1 MKTRV
6 LLIALFVLNIFQVS
20 AQSVDE
26 VTLIVSSDGATK
38 EEATLKALRSA
49 IEQAYGTF
57 VSANTQILNDELV
70 KDEIVTI
77 SNGNIKKYEELSNS
91 MLPNGNQMITLNATV
106 CISKLVSYAQSK
118 GASAEL
124 AGATFAMN
132 LKLQELHEKN
142 LKIALENV
150 VIQFEKLVN
159 DIPNLFDLDLS
170 LHDPELCTEYGKENL
185 VYVRGKITLRHNPNT
200 ILVRQ
205 FLVNSLLPILYKEE
219 KRIVVPFNWGYY
231 IKNERGEMEEIRGYY
246 YDTEYGDKFYKYSL
260 DAAFYKIIFNY
271 LKKVEL
277 GLKANTG
284 ELFKIKLFNI
294 IDKYK
299 FSSHFYGDVYSALDY
314 FHNDETICLRDLR
327 SDPIELWKEQKYN
340 NGITLGPY
348 DVLRGEKLKNVL
360 YKILYSYTE
369 VEEIPNKGVQFK
381 TKETKPIVEREVN
394 RFTGVKRERVVMP
407 KIEDLKFCLYIPRDI
422 ISNYSNFEAVNLNE

>member
-1 MKTRV
+1 MNKR
-6 LLIALFVLNIFQVS
+6 LFLIAIFVLSILKVN
-20 AQSVDE
+20 AQKDN
-26 VTLIVSSDGATK
+26 VTLVVSGTGATK

-77 SNGNIKKYEELSNS
+77 SNGNIKQYEELSHS

-106 CISKLVSYAQSK
+106 CISKLVSYVQSK
-118 GASAEL
+118 GASTEF

-142 LKIALENV
+142 MKIALENV

-170 LHDPELCTEYGKENL
+170 LDDPELCTENL
-185 VYVRGKITLRHNPNT
+185 VRVHGKITLRHNPNT

-205 FLVNSLLPILYKEE
+205 FLVNSLLPILYKEH
-219 KRIVVPFNWGYY
+219 KIIAVPFSWVYRIKKYEKDWVGNPVEDYDPHYWDEISHRYY
-231 IKNERGEMEEIRGYY
+231 NIKYGL
-246 YDTEYGDKFYKYSL
+246 EYENHDYSL
-260 DAAFYKIIFNY
+260 DAALYKIIFNY
-271 LKKVEL
+271 LKGVEL

-294 IDKYK
+294 IDKDKLKYYP
-299 FSSHFYGDVYSALDY
+299 FSSSPYNFHYDVYSALDY
-314 FHNDETICLRDLR
+314 FHNNTTICLKDLD
-327 SDPIELWKEQKYN
+327 SGPIESWKEQKYN
-340 NGITLGPY
+340 NGIILDLY
-348 DVLRGEKLKNVL
+348 VLTAEKLKNVL
-360 YKILYSYTE
+360 YKILYSYTS

-381 TKETKPIVEREVN
+381 TLETEPGKE
-394 RFTGVKRERVVMP
+394 
-407 KIEDLKFCLYIPRDI
+407 IEDLEFRLYIPRDI

>member
-77 SNGNIKKYEELSNS
+77 SNGNIKKYEELSHS

-170 LHDPELCTEYGKENL
+170 LSDPELCTEYGKENL
-185 VYVRGKITLRHNPNT
+185 VYVRGEISLRENQNT
-200 ILVRQ
+200 FFIRQ
-205 FLVNSLLPILYKEE
+205 FLVNSLLPILYKED
-219 KRIVVPFNWGYY
+219 KIIAVPFSWKYR
-231 IKNERGEMEEIRGYY
+231 IKKYEKDWAGNQVEHWDEIRHRYY
-246 YDTEYGDKFYKYSL
+246 YNIEKGLEYEDHDYSL
-260 DAAFYKIIFNY
+260 DVALYKIIFNY
-271 LKKVEL
+271 LKGVEL

-284 ELFKIKLFNI
+284 ELFKIKLFKI
-294 IDKYK
+294 KEEVSY
-299 FSSHFYGDVYSALDY
+299 FYNDVSSALDY
-314 FHNDETICLRDLR
+314 FHDNKTITSPGSGRNCFWF
-327 SDPIELWKEQKYN
+327 SSKPIEFWKEQKYN
-340 NGITLGPY
+340 NGISFNCY
-348 DVLRGEKLKNVL
+348 NWRSEEIKNAL
-360 YKILYSYTE
+360 YYILWSYTS

-381 TKETKPIVEREVN
+381 TKETKPE
-394 RFTGVKRERVVMP
+394 
-407 KIEDLKFCLYIPRDI
+407 KIEDLEFRLYIPRDI

>member
-1 MKTRV
+1 MKAKV
-6 LLIALFVLNIFQVS
+6 LFIALFVLNIFQVS

-77 SNGNIKKYEELSNS
+77 SNGNIKQYEELSHS

-118 GASAEL
+118 GASTEF

-142 LKIALENV
+142 MKIAFENV
-150 VIQFEKLVN
+150 IIQFEKLVN

-170 LHDPELCTEYGKENL
+170 LRDPELCTEYGKENL
-185 VYVRGKITLRHNPNT
+185 VYVGGKISLRENQNT
-200 ILVRQ
+200 FFIRQ
-205 FLVNSLLPILYKEE
+205 FLVNSLLPILYKEN
-219 KRIVVPFNWGYY
+219 KIIAVPFSWVYRIKKYEKNWAG
-231 IKNERGEMEEIRGYY
+231 NQVEHWDEIRHRYY
-246 YDTEYGDKFYKYSL
+246 RKNGLEYEMHDYSL
-260 DAAFYKIIFNY
+260 DVALYKIIFNY
-271 LKKVEL
+271 LKGVEL

-284 ELFKIKLFNI
+284 ELFKIKLFKIKEEVGLDN
-294 IDKYK
+294 
-299 FSSHFYGDVYSALDY
+299 FYYDVSSALDY
-314 FHNDETICLRDLR
+314 FHDNKTITSPGRGNYLEF
-327 SDPIELWKEQKYN
+327 SSNHIELWKKQKYN
-340 NGITLGPY
+340 NGISFNCY
-348 DVLRGEKLKNVL
+348 NWRSEEIKNAL
-360 YKILYSYTE
+360 LNILWSYTS

-381 TKETKPIVEREVN
+381 TKETKPE
-394 RFTGVKRERVVMP
+394 
-407 KIEDLKFCLYIPRDI
+407 KIEDLKFSLYIPRDI